1 MTRLF
6 LLIAAILAGLAVPAI
21 AQELLLDGDWDGGV
35 RVAAGMELPLTL
47 HLRGGLSTMDS
58 PDQGAAN
65 VQLIVTREGDD
76 IIVEV
81 PSAKGVFTLRPAA
94 DGVSLAGSLA
104 QHGAQLPAHFA
115 RRAAG
120 APVPVRDRPQMPKP
134 PFPYGA
140 KEVEFPS
147 DAGVMLAGTLIRPA
161 GAGLLPAVV
170 LIAGSGPQNRD
181 ETVSGHKPFLI
192 IADRLARAG
201 IAVLRYDKRG
211 VGGSSGDYRGATAA
225 DFVTDGRAALAWLRR
240 QPGIDPNRIGLIGHS
255 EGAEIAPEIAGGNPD
270 IAFLVLLAPPGVR
283 GDQVLL
289 TQKRAIELASGMP
302 ADIVDRSI
310 ATQTEMIAAVMASS
324 DAEAIRSKVST
335 LLMARG
341 VPADRAAVIAADAAS
356 PAFRGLL
363 DRDPIPALKMLD
375 QPVLVIAGARDLQVL
390 PDVNLPPIRAA
401 LAGNRDARIVLMP
414 GLNHLLQPAATGT
427 PQEYVSISTTIDPA
441 VLDLIEHWVT
451 AKAKR

>member
-1 MTRLF
+1 MTRPSF
-6 LLIAAILAGLAVPAI
+6 LITAILVGLAVPAF
-21 AQELLLDGDWDGGV
+21 AQEVLLDGDWDGGV
-35 RVAAGMELPLTL
+35 RVAAGTDLPLTL
-47 HLRGGLSTMDS
+47 HLRGGASTMDS

-65 VQLIVTREGDD
+65 VQLIVTRQGDD
-76 IIVEV
+76 IVVEV

-94 DGVSLAGSLA
+94 DGQSLAGTLA
-104 QHGAQLPAHFA
+104 QRDAQLPAHFA
-115 RRAAG
+115 RRVAG
-120 APVPVRDRPQMPKP
+120 APVPIRDRPQMPKP

-140 KEVEFPS
+140 KEVQFAS
-147 DAGVMLAGTLIRPA
+147 DPGVMLAGTLIRPA
-161 GAGLLPAVV
+161 GAGPRPAVV

-211 VGGSSGDYRGATAA
+211 VGESSGDYRGATAA
-225 DFVTDGRAALAWLRR
+225 DFATDGRAALAWLRR

-255 EGAEIAPEIAGGNPD
+255 EGAEIAPEIARGNPD
-270 IAFLVLLAPPGVR
+270 VAFLVLLAPPGVR

-302 ADIVDRSI
+302 ADIVDQSM
-310 ATQTEMIAAVMASS
+310 ANETDLIAAVKTSP
-324 DAEAIRSKVST
+324 DAGTVRAKVST
-335 LLMARG
+335 LLVARG
-341 VPADRAAVIAADAAS
+341 VPAERAAAIAVDAAS

-375 QPVLVIAGARDLQVL
+375 QPVLVIAGTRDLQVL

-401 LAGNRDARIVLMP
+401 LAGDRHARIVLMP
-414 GLNHLLQPAATGT
+414 GLNHLFQPATTGL
-427 PQEYVSISTTIDPA
+427 PQEYVGIPTTIDPA

-451 AKAKR
+451 AEAKR

>member
-1 MTRLF
+1 
-6 LLIAAILAGLAVPAI
+6 
-21 AQELLLDGDWDGGV
+21 
-35 RVAAGMELPLTL
+35 
-47 HLRGGLSTMDS
+47 
-58 PDQGAAN
+58 
-65 VQLIVTREGDD
+65 
-76 IIVEV
+76 
-81 PSAKGVFTLRPAA
+81 
-94 DGVSLAGSLA
+94 
-104 QHGAQLPAHFA
+104 
-115 RRAAG
+115 
-120 APVPVRDRPQMPKP
+120 MPNP
-134 PFPYGA
+134 PFPYAA
-140 KEVEFPS
+140 KEVQFPS
-147 DAGVMLAGTLIRPA
+147 EPGVMLAGTLIRPA
-161 GAGLLPAVV
+161 GAGSQPAVV

-225 DFVTDGRAALAWLRR
+225 DFVTDARAALAWLRR

-255 EGAEIAPEIAGGNPD
+255 EGAEIAPEIARGNSD
-270 IAFLVLLAPPGVR
+270 VAFLVLLAPPGVR

-414 GLNHLLQPAATGT
+414 GLNHLLQPATIGT
-427 PQEYVSISTTIDPA
+427 PQEYVSIPTTIDPA

-451 AKAKR
+451 AETKR